1 MIHYMIDIETLDV
14 MDNGFI
20 LSIAAV
26 RFTQDEILDSIVLY
40 PDFDGQKLRTIE
52 IKTVKWWMEN
62 QAELYRLLTVQRKSS
77 QFIYNQLHH
86 FLYQG
91 DKPTI
96 WAKSPSFDLKILKHF
111 FQQICA
117 LHSPLWEYF
126 QEADVRTAYLKL
138 NQKNIPLLE
147 STKPHDALE
156 DALAQARNVM
166 EFLRL

>member
-14 MDNGFI
+14 MDDGFI

-40 PDFDGQKLRTIE
+40 PDFDGQKDRTIE

-62 QAELYRLLTVQRKSS
+62 QAELYRLLSIQRKSAH
-77 QFIYNQLHH
+77 FVYHQLNF
-86 FLYQG
+86 FLSQG

-96 WAKSPSFDLKILKHF
+96 WAKSPSFDLYILKNF
-111 FQQICA
+111 FHQCN
-117 LHSPLWEYF
+117 PLWKYS

-166 EFLRL
+166 EFLKL